1 MKTNLES
8 NSDRHLVTEQPGT
21 VILVAGIA
29 LSVFFGVTIKSLL
42 SPARVTARIEKAA
55 THIHKDVQVKFSA
68 AQVSLADGILPRIAV
83 VISDVRMESEQK
95 CWGAPILEVDEL
107 RLPVSLTSLLRGR
120 SPLRRIDANA
130 MVINFREDIEKCD
143 EEVEENR
150 FSGGGLVSLS
160 PVEIREKYQ
169 NDIRMVRIQK
179 LKIASR
185 KYPALSSEF
194 MSLQAQVKSFEPKVI
209 ELRAKT
215 HLLKEQRVGDYMSH
229 ANIFLEYKESPEKTL
244 QSHIFGNW
252 REGHYS
258 IISNYS
264 MDDDFLTMESDLKH
278 IPLSQIIDLMKRYNL
293 TKADLSSRQIW
304 FSSKARLAGPMQEL
318 RRTPLEIRDVR
329 LEGDIGEIYSERI
342 QFQSLEPLRYSPI
355 FFEVKKLDVSKAL
368 AFVKKTPKATFLG
381 NLGIFHG
388 SAEIRSEDQVKAQGE
403 LSGLE
408 FLFANKGQ
416 SETQVIDRVSLDMAL
431 KKDEATLVINRM
443 EPRGGVFV
451 GDLTLR
457 HDFSSEKMNLKIHV
471 DELSLGSNVQNLMTN
486 GGEIGPLNLDA
497 EANLVKGF
505 LTTLKGELR
514 ATSMTVEGVSLQK
527 TRVSAM
533 RTDSGVVLDT
543 KIAELK
549 VSETSPATSVLQQ
562 VTRPEWWQAGVFS
575 LDAVHGKF
583 EIGDQGS
590 FKWKNFVSQVDKN
603 EKFMTSGAWDA
614 NAQLSGSIGI
624 AEGKKTQKW
633 SIKGDRENPR
643 FEKEKPDQ

>member
-8 NSDRHLVTEQPGT
+8 NSDRHLVTEQPGM
-21 VILVAGIA
+21 VILLAGIA

-42 SPARVTARIEKAA
+42 SPARITARIEKAA
-55 THIHKDVQVKFSA
+55 THIHKDVTVKFSS

-83 VISDVRMESEQK
+83 VISDVRMESDQK
-95 CWGAPILEVDEL
+95 CWGAPVLEVDEL
-107 RLPVSLTSLLRGR
+107 RLPVSLTSIFYGR

-130 MVINFREDIEKCD
+130 VVLNFREDVEKC
-143 EEVEENR
+143 EERIEPDR
-150 FSGGGLVSLS
+150 FESPGLVKLS

-169 NDIRMVRIQK
+169 NDIRLVRIQK

-185 KYPALSSEF
+185 KYPALASEF
-194 MSLQAQVKSFEPKVI
+194 LSLQAQVKSFEPKVI

-215 HLLKEQRVGDYMSH
+215 YLLKEQRIGDYMSH

-264 MDDDFLTMESDLKH
+264 IDDDFLTMESDLKH
-278 IPLSQIIDLMKRYNL
+278 IPLSQIIELLKRYNL
-293 TKADLSSRQIW
+293 TKADFSSRQIW

-342 QFQSLEPLRYSPI
+342 QFQSLEPLRYNPI

-368 AFVKKTPKATFLG
+368 GFLQKSPKASFLG
-381 NLGIFHG
+381 NLGVFHG
-388 SAEIRSEDQVKAQGE
+388 SAEVRSEDQAKIQGE

-416 SETQVIDRVSLDMAL
+416 SESQVIDRISLDMAL
-431 KKDEATLVINRM
+431 NADEATLIINRM
-443 EPRGGVFV
+443 EPRGGVFA
-451 GDLTLR
+451 GDFTLK
-457 HDFSSEKMNLKIHV
+457 HNFSSEKMNLKLHV
-471 DELSLGSNVQNLMTN
+471 DELSLGPNIQNLMTN

-497 EANLVKGF
+497 EASLTKGS
-505 LTTLKGELR
+505 LTALRGEVR

-527 TRVSAM
+527 TRVLAS
-533 RTDSGVVLDT
+533 RLKESVVLDT

-549 VSETSPATSVLQQ
+549 VSDTSPATIVLQE
-562 VTRPEWWQAGVFS
+562 VTRPEWWQEGALS
-575 LDAVHGKF
+575 LDSIQGKF
-583 EIGDQGS
+583 EVGDQGGL
-590 FKWKNFVSQVDKN
+590 KWKNFTSQFDKN
-603 EKFMTSGAWDA
+603 EKFITSGAWDEK
-614 NAQLSGSIGI
+614 AQLSGTIGI
-624 AEGKKTQKW
+624 VEGKKIEKW
-633 SIKGDRENPR
+633 YIKGDREKPR

>member
-21 VILVAGIA
+21 MILVAGIA

-42 SPARVTARIEKAA
+42 SPARITARIEKAA
-55 THIHKDVQVKFSA
+55 THIHKDVQVKFSS
-68 AQVSLADGILPRIAV
+68 AQVSLADGILPRVAV

-95 CWGAPILEVDEL
+95 CWGAPVLEVDEL

-130 MVINFREDIEKCD
+130 IVLNFREDVEKCD
-143 EEVEENR
+143 SQTEERR
-150 FSGGGLVSLS
+150 FEGAGLVSLS
-160 PVEIREKYQ
+160 PVEVREKYQ
-169 NDIRMVRIQK
+169 NDIRAVRIQK
-179 LKIASR
+179 LKIVSR

-194 MSLQAQVKSFEPKVI
+194 LSLQAQVKSFEPKII

-264 MDDDFLTMESDLKH
+264 IDDDFLTMESDLKH
-278 IPLSQIIDLMKRYNL
+278 IPLSQIIDLLKRYNV

-304 FSSKARLAGPMQEL
+304 FSSKARLSGHMQEL
-318 RRTPLEIRDVR
+318 RKTPLEIRDVR

-342 QFQSLEPLRYSPI
+342 QVQSLEPLRYSPV
-355 FFEVKKLDVSKAL
+355 FFDVKKLDVSKAL
-368 AFVKKTPKATFLG
+368 AFLKKTPKASFMG

-388 SAEIRSEDQVKAQGE
+388 SAEIRSEDQITAQGE

-416 SETQVIDRVSLDMAL
+416 SESQVIERMALDMSL
-431 KKDEATLVINRM
+431 KKDEATLIINRM

-451 GDLTLR
+451 GDLTLK
-457 HDFSSEKMNLKIHV
+457 HDFSSEKMNLKVHV
-471 DELSLGSNVQNLMTN
+471 DELSLGPNVQNLMTN

-497 EANLVKGF
+497 EASLTKGF
-505 LTTLKGELR
+505 LTALKGELR

-527 TRVSAM
+527 TRVTAS
-533 RTDSGVVLDT
+533 RVDDGVVLDT

-549 VSETSPATSVLQQ
+549 VVESSPATSVLQQ
-562 VTRPEWWQAGVFS
+562 VTRSDWWKDGVLT
-575 LDAVHGKF
+575 LDAIHGKF
-583 EIGDQGS
+583 EVGDQGS
-590 FKWKNFVSQVDKN
+590 FKWKNFTSQVDKS
-603 EKFMTSGAWDA
+603 EKFTTSGAWDE
-614 NAQLSGSIGI
+614 NAQLSGNIGI
-624 AEGKKTQKW
+624 TEGKKTQKW
-633 SIKGDRENPR
+633 RIRGDRETPR

>member
-21 VILVAGIA
+21 MILVAGIA

-42 SPARVTARIEKAA
+42 SPARITARIEKAA
-55 THIHKDVQVKFSA
+55 THIHKDVQVKFSS
-68 AQVSLADGILPRIAV
+68 AQVSLADGILPRVAV

-95 CWGAPILEVDEL
+95 CWGAPVLEVDEL

-130 MVINFREDIEKCD
+130 IVLNFREDVEKCD
-143 EEVEENR
+143 SQTEERR
-150 FSGGGLVSLS
+150 FEGAGLVSLS
-160 PVEIREKYQ
+160 PVEVREKYQ
-169 NDIRMVRIQK
+169 NDIRAVRIQK
-179 LKIASR
+179 LKIVSR

-194 MSLQAQVKSFEPKVI
+194 LSLQAQVKSFEPKII

-264 MDDDFLTMESDLKH
+264 IDDDFLTMESDLKH
-278 IPLSQIIDLMKRYNL
+278 IPLSQIIDLLKRYNV

-304 FSSKARLAGPMQEL
+304 FSSKARLSGHMQEL
-318 RRTPLEIRDVR
+318 RKTPLEIRDVR

-342 QFQSLEPLRYSPI
+342 QVQSLEPLRYSPV
-355 FFEVKKLDVSKAL
+355 FFDVKKLDVSKAL
-368 AFVKKTPKATFLG
+368 AFLKKTPKASFMG

-388 SAEIRSEDQVKAQGE
+388 SAEIRSEDQITAQGE

-416 SETQVIDRVSLDMAL
+416 SESQVIERMALDMSL
-431 KKDEATLVINRM
+431 KKDEATLIINRM

-451 GDLTLR
+451 GDLTLK
-457 HDFSSEKMNLKIHV
+457 HDFSSEKMNLKVHV
-471 DELSLGSNVQNLMTN
+471 DELSLGPNVQNLMTN

-497 EANLVKGF
+497 EASLTKGF
-505 LTTLKGELR
+505 LTALKGELR

-527 TRVSAM
+527 TRVTAS
-533 RTDSGVVLDT
+533 RVVDGVVLDT

-549 VSETSPATSVLQQ
+549 VVESSPATSVLQQ
-562 VTRPEWWQAGVFS
+562 VTRSDWWKDGVLT
-575 LDAVHGKF
+575 LDAIHGKF
-583 EIGDQGS
+583 EVGDQGS
-590 FKWKNFVSQVDKN
+590 FKWKNFTSQVDKS
-603 EKFMTSGAWDA
+603 EKFTTSGAWDE
-614 NAQLSGSIGI
+614 NAQLSGNIGI
-624 AEGKKTQKW
+624 TEGKKTQKW
-633 SIKGDRENPR
+633 RIRGDRETPR